1 MICVPLTNPC
11 IFEPPISSPDKEE
24 EEEGGNGD
32 KIRVHAFTE
41 VVRIL
46 RKQSNDKNT
55 DECPSDM
62 TVQIPSRRSL
72 LALQLGVWTTLQR
85 LVPMVSGRGDSIQS
99 SDQRNYIELINTLIS
114 SSKSTSL
121 LLPRPSSCETH
132 FLDWSYS
139 RADVMIHS
147 LLLLR
152 TKMAVAG
159 LFTDIISSSDGSKGT
174 VSVGLIHGMN
184 GLAMGPSINLA
195 LMAVEA
201 AKHPLFWDRNDSE
214 DSQSE
219 TDIPSQFSRELEHS
233 MGSMSSWAVSNFMA
247 LAVLFPD
254 IEDKSTVWSNS
265 FPHLM
270 ECIPI
275 TANSSNGC
283 LRKVMVRI
291 IHAMLANSERLSSNH
306 LAESLSID
314 DSFNTISFID
324 QFKNQCLVR
333 GYFSHLF
340 GLVKDSSESVS
351 STAVSIVVLLLE
363 SFSDSISEALL
374 ETTCSDAVGS
384 LEDRFE
390 PADLD
395 PSKDSPLVRL
405 GSKRRKLVL
414 GKEDKGS
421 ISYGA
426 SIQSAF
432 THAVS
437 DALDDAQIIMTR
449 LTEGN
454 KHPEASSKG
463 APEVVSLVPDSETLL
478 LRNVAGTLRVL
489 LSFQVCGSETGL
501 TSFTDVVIAR
511 LFECM
516 KVVSRGSWFNRRAT
530 TNSHMSSQDCFNPPS
545 YRLWPLDCMPTVH

>member
-24 EEEGGNGD
+24 EGEGGNGD

-55 DECPSDM
+55 DEGPPDV

-72 LALQLGVWTTLQR
+72 LALQLGVWTALQR

-159 LFTDIISSSDGSKGT
+159 LFTDIISSSEGSKGT

-201 AKHPLFWDRNDSE
+201 AKHHLFWDRNDSE
-214 DSQSE
+214 DSHSE
-219 TDIPSQFSRELEHS
+219 TDGIPSQFSRELEHS

-254 IEDKSTVWSNS
+254 IEDKSNVWSNS

-275 TANSSNGC
+275 IADSSNGS

-324 QFKNQCLVR
+324 QFKNQCLAR

-351 STAVSIVVLLLE
+351 STAISIVVL
-363 SFSDSISEALL
+363 
-374 ETTCSDAVGS
+374 T
-384 LEDRFE
+384 
-390 PADLD
+390 
-395 PSKDSPLVRL
+395 
-405 GSKRRKLVL
+405 
-414 GKEDKGS
+414 
-421 ISYGA
+421 
-426 SIQSAF
+426 
-432 THAVS
+432 
-437 DALDDAQIIMTR
+437 
-449 LTEGN
+449 
-454 KHPEASSKG
+454 
-463 APEVVSLVPDSETLL
+463 
-478 LRNVAGTLRVL
+478 
-489 LSFQVCGSETGL
+489 
-501 TSFTDVVIAR
+501 
-511 LFECM
+511 
-516 KVVSRGSWFNRRAT
+516 
-530 TNSHMSSQDCFNPPS
+530 
-545 YRLWPLDCMPTVH
+545 

>member
-24 EEEGGNGD
+24 EEGEGGNGD

-46 RKQSNDKNT
+46 RKQSSDKNT
-55 DECPSDM
+55 DEGPPDI

-72 LALQLGVWTTLQR
+72 LALQLGVWTALQR

-121 LLPRPSSCETH
+121 LSRRPSSCETH

-195 LMAVEA
+195 LMAVET
-201 AKHPLFWDRNDSE
+201 AKHHLLWDRNDSE
-214 DSQSE
+214 DSHSE
-219 TDIPSQFSRELEHS
+219 TDGIPSQFSRELEHS

-254 IEDKSTVWSNS
+254 IEDKSNVWSNS

-275 TANSSNGC
+275 IADSSNGS

-324 QFKNQCLVR
+324 QFKNQCLAR

-374 ETTCSDAVGS
+374 ETACSDAIGS
-384 LEDRFE
+384 LEDRE

-414 GKEDKGS
+414 GKADKGP

-432 THAVS
+432 THAAS
-437 DALDDAQIIMTR
+437 D
-449 LTEGN
+449 
-454 KHPEASSKG
+454 
-463 APEVVSLVPDSETLL
+463 
-478 LRNVAGTLRVL
+478 
-489 LSFQVCGSETGL
+489 
-501 TSFTDVVIAR
+501 
-511 LFECM
+511 
-516 KVVSRGSWFNRRAT
+516 RR
-530 TNSHMSSQDCFNPPS
+530 F
-545 YRLWPLDCMPTVH
+545 R